1 MAILLKDQYESGVNH
16 NLNDFKKL
24 LKISDF
30 QEEWLQLNVLSFL
43 GCWQKLL
50 TLFITEVNKPFDIKQ
65 IFFNAF
71 AELVSQKKDF

>member
-16 NLNDFKKL
+16 NVNEFKKS

-30 QEEWLQLNVLSFL
+30 QEEWLQLNVLGFL

-50 TLFITEVNKPFDIKQ
+50 SLFITEVYF
-65 IFFNAF
+65 
-71 AELVSQKKDF
+71 